1 MAFGGAR
8 EADYIPRA
16 GRPESETRYNPGS
29 RHAVPRASP
38 RAAPA
43 GPPTRQPTLSPIPVR
58 ATPSLVSPWAVVRT
72 LGTHRRVVFQMAR
85 RDMIERYRGSLFGF
99 LWSILNPLLLLAVY
113 TFVFTVVFKAKWPG
127 SAGGSADFAVNAFVG
142 LLVFTIFAE
151 SAARAP
157 TLVVGNANLVKK
169 VVFPLEVLPWVP
181 LASSLFHAGVSFLVL
196 LVFAAIATGTLRP
209 TAILFP
215 LAIVPVVLLSL
226 GTSWFLASLGVFFRD
241 ASHTVGLLVTVLMFA
256 SPVFYPITAVPE
268 ELRALF
274 SLSPISRSIED
285 CRLLVIQGVLPDFGG
300 FALHTL
306 AAGLVAWAGLAWF
319 LKTKH
324 AFADVL

>member
-1 MAFGGAR
+1 M
-8 EADYIPRA
+8 
-16 GRPESETRYNPGS
+16 
-29 RHAVPRASP
+29 
-38 RAAPA
+38 
-43 GPPTRQPTLSPIPVR
+43 SPIPVR
-58 ATPSLVSPWAVVRT
+58 AAPSLVSPWGVVRT
-72 LGTHRRVVFQMAR
+72 LSSHRRVIYQMAR

-99 LWSILNPLLLLAVY
+99 LWSVLNPLLLLAVY

-127 SAGGSADFAVNAFVG
+127 SAGGSADFAVNAFAG
-142 LLVFTIFAE
+142 ILVFTIFAE
-151 SAARAP
+151 SASRAP

-196 LVFAAIATGTLRP
+196 VAFTAIATGTVRP

-215 LAIVPVVLLSL
+215 LAIVPVLLLAL
-226 GTSWFLASLGVFFRD
+226 GMSWLLASLGVFFRD

-256 SPVFYPITAVPE
+256 SPVFYPITSIPE
-268 ELRALF
+268 GLREIFA
-274 SLSPISRSIED
+274 LSPIARSIED
-285 CRLLVIQGVLPDFGG
+285 CRLLVIQGVVPDLTG
-300 FALHTL
+300 FAAHTL
-306 AAGLVAWAGLAWF
+306 VAALVAWAGLAWF